1 MLLQFLTP
9 KDLTLAYFGVMVI
22 VGFLFLYK
30 FKVKKPGLKG
40 LLGLVLIGAIEFAIM
55 IICKFVWNH

>member
-1 MLLQFLTP
+1 MIL
-9 KDLTLAYFGVMVI
+9 

-40 LLGLVLIGAIEFAIM
+40 SLGLVLIGAIEFAILW
-55 IICKFVWNH
+55 IYKFVFKR